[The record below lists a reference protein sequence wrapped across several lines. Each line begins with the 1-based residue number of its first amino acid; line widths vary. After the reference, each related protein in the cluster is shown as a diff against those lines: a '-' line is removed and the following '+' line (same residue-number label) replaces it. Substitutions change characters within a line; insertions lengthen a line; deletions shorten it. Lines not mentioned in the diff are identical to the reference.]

1 MEGMFSKTLT
11 ATSLLSIFLMT
22 LHSTDEVLRNEFGS
36 LQGLVTAALVLIL
49 IVWLYG
55 ISLVLRERRGG
66 YIISLVISL
75 YISSIALAHMTGD
88 GDVSLSQIAAATG
101 PFFVWVVIALGVTSI
116 SSLVLS
122 IYGLRGA
129 GRASGG

>member
-1 MEGMFSKTLT
+1 MFSKTLT
-11 ATSLLSIFLMT
+11 VTSLLSIFLMT
-22 LHSTDEVLRNEFGS
+22 LHSTDDVLRNEFGS
-36 LQGLVTAALVLIL
+36 LQGPGTAVLVLIL

-55 ISLVLRERRGG
+55 ISLVLREKKAG

-75 YISSIALAHMTGD
+75 FFSFVALAHITGD
-88 GDVSLSQIAAATG
+88 GDVPLSQIAATTG

-129 GRASGG
+129 GRASAG

>member
-1 MEGMFSKTLT
+1 MEGMFSKTLA

-22 LHSTDEVLRNEFGS
+22 LHSTDDVLRNEFGG
-36 LQGLVTAALVLIL
+36 LQGLVVAALVLIL

-55 ISLVLRERRGG
+55 ISLVLRERKGG

-75 YISSIALAHMTGD
+75 FFSFIALAHITGD
-88 GDVSLSQIAAATG
+88 GDVPLSQIAATTG